1 MTELLKI
8 CQMVKVKG
16 ASDIHLFPDQPIFYR
31 LNGVIE
37 KLDGIILNED
47 QIKKIILETSS
58 PKAREILGKQRQVT
72 YAEDVAT
79 VGRLRFSV
87 FLDKSKFAI
96 AIRFINQKFLELEDL
111 GFGEGVR
118 KIVSQPSGL
127 ILVGSPS
134 GEGKTSTIAALL
146 NFINRHFEKSIFTIE
161 NPVEYV
167 FKDEKSAFIQRSIP
181 VDISNFY
188 NGLCEAYRVDPD
200 VVVSDSINYSDA
212 MDQALTLCES
222 GCMVIGSTEG
232 GDSQQIVDRLISCR
246 EPGDR
251 EALRARIA
259 SQLKMIISQRLVPR
273 DDQGGRIAIFDVL
286 INTPQMKA
294 LIRNNN
300 MAMFRTLQNQGEIA
314 GMKTFDSQLAG
325 LVRKRVVTQKTASEY
340 AIDKSRIVAT
350 HA

>member
-1 MTELLKI
+1 MSELLKV
-8 CQMVKVKG
+8 CQLVKVKG
-16 ASDIHLFPDQPIFYR
+16 ASDIHLYPDQPVFYR
-31 LNGVIE
+31 LHGQIE
-37 KLDGIILNED
+37 KLDTVQLSED
-47 QIKKIILETSS
+47 QIKKIILETST

-72 YAEDVAT
+72 YAEEVPT

-87 FLDKSKFAI
+87 FLDKGKFAI
-96 AIRFINQKFLELEDL
+96 AIRFISEKFFELDEL
-111 GFGEGVR
+111 GFAEGIR
-118 KIVSQPSGL
+118 KVISQPSGL
-127 ILVGSPS
+127 VLVGSPS
-134 GEGKTSTIAALL
+134 GEGKTTTIAAML

-167 FKDEKSAFIQRSIP
+167 FSDDKAAFIQRSIP

-232 GDSQQIVDRLISCR
+232 GDCQQILERLINCR
-246 EPGDR
+246 EPAGR

-259 SQLKMIISQRLVPR
+259 AQLKMIVSQRLIPR
-273 DDQGGRIAIFDVL
+273 EDKTGRVAIFDIM

-294 LIRNNN
+294 LVRNNN
-300 MAMFRTLQNQGEIA
+300 MSMFRALQGQGEIA
-314 GMKTFDSQLAG
+314 GMKTFDSQLAH
-325 LVRKRVVTQKTASEY
+325 LVRKRIISQRVGAEY
-340 AIDKSRIVAT
+340 AIDKSRINS
-350 HA
+350 

>member
-1 MTELLKI
+1 
-8 CQMVKVKG
+8 KG
-16 ASDIHLFPDQPIFYR
+16 ASDMHLFPDQPVFYR
-31 LNGVIE
+31 LNGQLE
-37 KLDGIILNED
+37 KLDSVQLSED
-47 QIKKIILETSS
+47 QIKKIILETST

-72 YAEDVAT
+72 YAEEVPT

-87 FLDKSKFAI
+87 FLDKGKFAL
-96 AIRFINQKFLELEDL
+96 AIRFINEKFFELDEL
-111 GFGEGVR
+111 GFTEGVR
-118 KIVSQPSGL
+118 KVISQPSGL

-134 GEGKTSTIAALL
+134 CEGKTSTIAAML

-167 FKDEKSAFIQRSIP
+167 FKDDKAAFIQRSIP

-200 VVVSDSINYSDA
+200 VVVSDSINYPDA

-232 GDSQQIVDRLISCR
+232 GDCQQILERLINCR
-246 EPGDR
+246 EPADR

-259 SQLKMIISQRLVPR
+259 AQLKMIVSQRLVPR
-273 DDQGGRIAIFDVL
+273 EDKTGRVAIFDIM

-294 LIRNNN
+294 LVRNNN
-300 MAMFRTLQNQGEIA
+300 MSMFRALQGQGEIA
-314 GMKTFDSQLAG
+314 GMKTFDSQLAH
-325 LVRKRVVTQKTASEY
+325 LVRKRIVSQKVGSDF
-340 AIDKSRIVAT
+340 AIDKSRINS
-350 HA
+350 

>member
-1 MTELLKI
+1 MTELAKI
-8 CQMVKVKG
+8 CQMVKGKG
-16 ASDIHLFPDQPIFYR
+16 ASDLHLFPDQPIFYR
-31 LNGVIE
+31 LHGAIE

-47 QIKKIILETSS
+47 QIKKIILETST
-58 PKAREILGKQRQVT
+58 PKAREILGRHRQVT

-79 VGRLRFSV
+79 IGRLRFSV
-87 FLDKSKFAI
+87 FLDKGRFAI
-96 AIRFINQKFLELEDL
+96 ALRFIGEKFFELEDL

-118 KIVSQPSGL
+118 KIIAQPSGL
-127 ILVGSPS
+127 VLVGSPS

-146 NFINRHFEKSIFTIE
+146 HFINRHFEKSIFTIE

-232 GDSQQIVDRLISCR
+232 GDCNQIIDRLISCR

-259 SQLKMIISQRLVPR
+259 SQLKMIISQRLIPR
-273 DDQGGRIAIFDVL
+273 EDQGGRIAIFDIL

-294 LIRNNN
+294 LVRNNN
-300 MAMFRTLQNQGEIA
+300 MAMFRSLQAQNETI

-325 LVRKRVVTQKTASEY
+325 LVRKRIISQKTAAEY
-340 AIDKSRIVAT
+340 AIDKSRIVVSQS
-350 HA
+350 

>member
-16 ASDIHLFPDQPIFYR
+16 ASDLHLFPDQPIFYR
-31 LNGVIE
+31 LHGAIE
-37 KLDGIILNED
+37 KLEGIMLNED

-58 PKAREILGKQRQVT
+58 PKAREILGRQRQVT
-72 YAEDVAT
+72 YAEDVAG

-87 FLDKSKFAI
+87 FLDKGKFAI
-96 AIRFINQKFLELEDL
+96 AIRFIGEKFFELEDL

-118 KIVSQPSGL
+118 KIIAQPSGM

-167 FKDEKSAFIQRSIP
+167 FKDDKSAFIQRSIL

-200 VVVSDSINYSDA
+200 VVVSDSINYPDA

-232 GDSQQIVDRLISCR
+232 GDCQQIVDRLISCR
-246 EPGDR
+246 MPAER

-259 SQLKMIISQRLVPR
+259 SQLKMIISQRLVSR
-273 DDQGGRIAIFDVL
+273 EDQSGRIAIFDIL

-300 MAMFRTLQNQGEIA
+300 MAMFRSLQGQGEIA
-314 GMKTFDSQLAG
+314 GMKTFDSQLAN
-325 LVRKRVVTQKTASEY
+325 LVRKRVVSQKSAADY
-340 AIDKSRIVAT
+340 AIDKARISTGQA
-350 HA
+350 

>member
-1 MTELLKI
+1 MSELMKV
-8 CQMVKVKG
+8 CQLVKVKG
-16 ASDIHLFPDQPIFYR
+16 ASDMHLFPDQPVFYR
-31 LNGVIE
+31 LNGQLE
-37 KLDGIILNED
+37 KLDSVQLSED
-47 QIKKIILETSS
+47 QIKKIILETST

-72 YAEDVAT
+72 YAEEVPT

-87 FLDKSKFAI
+87 FLDKGKFAL
-96 AIRFINQKFLELEDL
+96 AIRFINEKFFDLDEL
-111 GFGEGVR
+111 GFTEGVR
-118 KIVSQPSGL
+118 KVISQPSGL

-134 GEGKTSTIAALL
+134 CEGKTSTIAAML

-167 FKDEKSAFIQRSIP
+167 FKDDKAAFIQRSIP

-200 VVVSDSINYSDA
+200 VVVSDSINYPDA

-232 GDSQQIVDRLISCR
+232 GDCQQILERLINCR
-246 EPGDR
+246 EPADR

-259 SQLKMIISQRLVPR
+259 AQLKMIISQRLVPR
-273 DDQGGRIAIFDVL
+273 EDKNGRVAIFDIM

-294 LIRNNN
+294 LVRNNN
-300 MAMFRTLQNQGEIA
+300 MSMFRALQGQGEIA
-314 GMKTFDSQLAG
+314 GMKTFDSQLAH
-325 LVRKRVVTQKTASEY
+325 LVRKRIVSQKVGSDF
-340 AIDKSRIVAT
+340 AIDKSRINS
-350 HA
+350 

>member
-16 ASDIHLFPDQPIFYR
+16 ASDLHLFPDQPIFYR
-31 LNGVIE
+31 LHGAIE
-37 KLDGIILNED
+37 KLEGIMLNED
-47 QIKKIILETSS
+47 QIKRIILETST
-58 PKAREILGKQRQVT
+58 PKAREILGRQRQVT
-72 YAEDVAT
+72 YAEDVET

-87 FLDKSKFAI
+87 FLDKGKFAI
-96 AIRFINQKFLELEDL
+96 AIRFIGEKIFDLEEL
-111 GFGEGVR
+111 GFGDGVR
-118 KIVSQPSGL
+118 KVISAPSGL
-127 ILVGSPS
+127 VLVGSPS

-146 NFINRHFEKSIFTIE
+146 NFINSHFEKSIFTIE

-167 FKDEKSAFIQRSIP
+167 FKDNKSAFIQRSIP

-232 GDSQQIVDRLISCR
+232 GDCHQILDRLISCR

-259 SQLKMIISQRLVPR
+259 SQLKMIISQRLMPR
-273 DDQGGRIAIFDVL
+273 DDQSGRIAIFDIL

-294 LIRNNN
+294 LVRNNN
-300 MAMFRTLQNQGEIA
+300 MSMFRTLQGQGEIA
-314 GMKTFDSQLAG
+314 GMKTFDSQLAA
-325 LVRKRVVTQKTASEY
+325 LARKRVISQKTAVEY
-340 AIDKSRIVAT
+340 AIDKSRISGQS
-350 HA
+350 

>member
-1 MTELLKI
+1 MSELLKV
-8 CQMVKVKG
+8 CQLVKVKG
-16 ASDIHLFPDQPIFYR
+16 ASDIHLYPDQPVFYR
-31 LNGVIE
+31 LYGQIE
-37 KLDGIILNED
+37 KLDTVQLSED
-47 QIKKIILETSS
+47 QIKKIILETST

-72 YAEDVAT
+72 YAEEVPT

-87 FLDKSKFAI
+87 FLDKGKFAI
-96 AIRFINQKFLELEDL
+96 AIRFISEKFFELDEL
-111 GFGEGVR
+111 GFAEGIR
-118 KIVSQPSGL
+118 KVISQPSGL
-127 ILVGSPS
+127 VLVGSPS
-134 GEGKTSTIAALL
+134 GEGKTTTIAAML

-167 FKDEKSAFIQRSIP
+167 FSDDKAAFIQRSIP

-232 GDSQQIVDRLISCR
+232 GDCQQILERLINCR
-246 EPGDR
+246 EPAGR

-259 SQLKMIISQRLVPR
+259 AQLKMIVSQRLIPR
-273 DDQGGRIAIFDVL
+273 EDKTGRVAIFDIM

-294 LIRNNN
+294 LVRNNN
-300 MAMFRTLQNQGEIA
+300 MSMFRALQGQGEIA
-314 GMKTFDSQLAG
+314 GMKTFDSQLAH
-325 LVRKRVVTQKTASEY
+325 LVRKRIISQRVGAEY
-340 AIDKSRIVAT
+340 AIDKSRINS
-350 HA
+350 

>member
-1 MTELLKI
+1 MSELMRV
-8 CQMVKVKG
+8 CQLVKVKG
-16 ASDIHLFPDQPIFYR
+16 ASDMHLFPDQPVFYR
-31 LNGVIE
+31 LNGQLE
-37 KLDGIILNED
+37 KLDSVQLSED
-47 QIKKIILETSS
+47 QIKKIILETST

-72 YAEDVAT
+72 YAEEVPT

-87 FLDKSKFAI
+87 FLDKGKFAL
-96 AIRFINQKFLELEDL
+96 AIRFINEKFFELDEL
-111 GFGEGVR
+111 GFTEGVR
-118 KIVSQPSGL
+118 KVISQPSGL

-134 GEGKTSTIAALL
+134 CEGKTSTIAAML

-167 FKDEKSAFIQRSIP
+167 FKDDKAAFIQRSIP

-200 VVVSDSINYSDA
+200 VVVSDSINYPDA

-232 GDSQQIVDRLISCR
+232 GDCQQILERLINCR
-246 EPGDR
+246 EPADR

-259 SQLKMIISQRLVPR
+259 AQLKMIVSQRLVPR
-273 DDQGGRIAIFDVL
+273 EDKTGRVAIFDIM

-294 LIRNNN
+294 LVRNNN
-300 MAMFRTLQNQGEIA
+300 MSMFRALQGQGEIA
-314 GMKTFDSQLAG
+314 GMKTFDSQLAH
-325 LVRKRVVTQKTASEY
+325 LVRKRIVSQKVGSDF
-340 AIDKSRIVAT
+340 AIDKSRINS
-350 HA
+350 

>member
-1 MTELLKI
+1 MTELMKI

-16 ASDIHLFPDQPIFYR
+16 ASDLHLFPDQPIFYR
-31 LNGVIE
+31 LNGAIE
-37 KLDGIILNED
+37 KLEGIILNED
-47 QIKKIILETSS
+47 QIKKIIIETST
-58 PKAREILGKQRQVT
+58 PKAREILGRQRQVT
-72 YAEDVAT
+72 YAEDVPT

-96 AIRFINQKFLELEDL
+96 AIRFISEKFFELEDL

-118 KIVSQPSGL
+118 KVISQPSGL
-127 ILVGSPS
+127 IMVGSPS
-134 GEGKTSTIAALL
+134 GEGKTSTIAAML

-167 FKDEKSAFIQRSIP
+167 FKDDKSAFIQRSIP

-222 GCMVIGSTEG
+222 GCMVIASTEG
-232 GDSQQIVDRLISCR
+232 GDCQQVLDRLISCR
-246 EPGDR
+246 EHADR

-259 SQLKMIISQRLVPR
+259 SQLKLIVSQRLVPR
-273 DDQGGRIAIFDVL
+273 DDQSGRVAIFDILV
-286 INTPQMKA
+286 NTPQMKA
-294 LIRNNN
+294 LVRNNN
-300 MAMFRTLQNQGEIA
+300 MSMFRALQGQGDTV
-314 GMKTFDSQLAG
+314 GMKTFDSQLAA
-325 LVRKRVVTQKTASEY
+325 LARKRVITQKTAAEY
-340 AIDKSRIVAT
+340 AIDKSRISGKA
-350 HA
+350 

>member
-1 MTELLKI
+1 MSELMRV
-8 CQMVKVKG
+8 CQLVKVKG
-16 ASDIHLFPDQPIFYR
+16 ASDMHLFPDQPVFYR
-31 LNGVIE
+31 LNGQLE
-37 KLDGIILNED
+37 KLDSVQLSED
-47 QIKKIILETSS
+47 QIKKIILETST

-72 YAEDVAT
+72 YAEEVPT

-87 FLDKSKFAI
+87 FLDKGKFAL
-96 AIRFINQKFLELEDL
+96 AIRFINEKFFELDEL
-111 GFGEGVR
+111 GFTEGVR
-118 KIVSQPSGL
+118 KVISQPSGL

-134 GEGKTSTIAALL
+134 CEGKTSTISAML

-167 FKDEKSAFIQRSIP
+167 FKDDKAAFIQRSIP

-200 VVVSDSINYSDA
+200 VVVSDSINYPDA

-232 GDSQQIVDRLISCR
+232 GDCQQILERLINCR
-246 EPGDR
+246 EPADR

-259 SQLKMIISQRLVPR
+259 AQLKMIVSQRLVPR
-273 DDQGGRIAIFDVL
+273 EDKNGRVAIFDIM

-294 LIRNNN
+294 LVRNNN
-300 MAMFRTLQNQGEIA
+300 MSMFRALQGQGEIA
-314 GMKTFDSQLAG
+314 GMKTFDSQLAH
-325 LVRKRVVTQKTASEY
+325 LVRKRIVSQKVGSDF
-340 AIDKSRIVAT
+340 AIDKSRINS
-350 HA
+350 

>member
-1 MTELLKI
+1 MTELMKV

-16 ASDIHLFPDQPIFYR
+16 ASDLHLSPDQPIFYR
-31 LNGVIE
+31 LNGAIE
-37 KLDGIILNED
+37 KLEGIILNED
-47 QIKKIILETSS
+47 QIKKIILETST
-58 PKAREILGKQRQVT
+58 PKAREILGRQRQVT

-87 FLDKSKFAI
+87 FLDKGKFAI
-96 AIRFINQKFLELEDL
+96 AIRFISEKFLELEEL

-118 KIVSQPSGL
+118 KVISQPSGL
-127 ILVGSPS
+127 IMVGSPS

-146 NFINRHFEKSIFTIE
+146 HFINRHFEKSIFTIE

-167 FKDEKSAFIQRSIP
+167 FKDDKSAFIQRSIP

-222 GCMVIGSTEG
+222 GCMVIASTEG
-232 GDSQQIVDRLISCR
+232 GDCHQILDRLISCR
-246 EPGDR
+246 EPAER

-259 SQLKMIISQRLVPR
+259 SQLKLIISQRLVPR
-273 DDQGGRIAIFDVL
+273 DDQSGRVAIFDIL

-294 LIRNNN
+294 LVRNNN
-300 MAMFRTLQNQGEIA
+300 MSMFRALQGQGEIA
-314 GMKTFDSQLAG
+314 GMKTFDSQLVT
-325 LVRKRVVTQKTASEY
+325 LTRKRVITQKTAIEF
-340 AIDKSRIVAT
+340 AIDKSRISGQA
-350 HA
+350 

>member
-1 MTELLKI
+1 MSELMKV
-8 CQMVKVKG
+8 CQLVKVKG
-16 ASDIHLFPDQPIFYR
+16 ASDMHLFPDQPVFYR
-31 LNGVIE
+31 LNGQLE
-37 KLDGIILNED
+37 KLDSVQLSED
-47 QIKKIILETSS
+47 QIKKIILETST

-72 YAEDVAT
+72 YAEEVPT

-87 FLDKSKFAI
+87 FLDKGKFAL
-96 AIRFINQKFLELEDL
+96 AIRFINEKFFELDEL
-111 GFGEGVR
+111 GFTEGVR
-118 KIVSQPSGL
+118 KVISQPSGL

-134 GEGKTSTIAALL
+134 CEGKTSTIAAML

-167 FKDEKSAFIQRSIP
+167 FKDDKAAFIQRSIP

-200 VVVSDSINYSDA
+200 VVVSDSINYPDA

-232 GDSQQIVDRLISCR
+232 GDCQQILERLINCR
-246 EPGDR
+246 EPADR

-259 SQLKMIISQRLVPR
+259 AQLKMIVSQRLVPR
-273 DDQGGRIAIFDVL
+273 EDKTGRVAIFDIM

-294 LIRNNN
+294 LVRNNN
-300 MAMFRTLQNQGEIA
+300 MSMFRALQGQGEIA
-314 GMKTFDSQLAG
+314 GMKTFDSQLAH
-325 LVRKRVVTQKTASEY
+325 LVRKRIVSQKVGSDF
-340 AIDKSRIVAT
+340 AIDKSRINS
-350 HA
+350 

>member
-1 MTELLKI
+1 MSELMKV
-8 CQMVKVKG
+8 CQLVKVKG
-16 ASDIHLFPDQPIFYR
+16 ASDLHLFPDQPVFYR
-31 LNGVIE
+31 LHGQIE
-37 KLDGIILNED
+37 KLDTIILSEE
-47 QIKKIILETSS
+47 QIKKIILETST

-87 FLDKSKFAI
+87 FLDKGKFAI
-96 AIRFINQKFLELEDL
+96 AIRFINERFYELDEL
-111 GFGEGVR
+111 GFADGIRRVL
-118 KIVSQPSGL
+118 SQPSGL
-127 ILVGSPS
+127 VLVASPS
-134 GEGKTSTIAALL
+134 GEGKTTTIAALL

-167 FKDEKSAFIQRSIP
+167 FKDDKAAFIQRSIP

-232 GDSQQIVDRLISCR
+232 GDCQQILDRLINCR
-246 EPGDR
+246 EPADR

-259 SQLKMIISQRLVPR
+259 AQLKMIISQRLIPR
-273 DDQGGRIAIFDVL
+273 DDKAGRIAIFDIM

-294 LIRNNN
+294 LVRNNN
-300 MAMFRTLQNQGEIA
+300 MSMFRALQGQGEIA
-314 GMKTFDSQLAG
+314 GMKTFDSQLAH
-325 LVRKRVVTQKTASEY
+325 LVRKRIITQRVGAEF
-340 AIDKSRIVAT
+340 AIDKSRINS
-350 HA
+350 

>member
-1 MTELLKI
+1 MSELMKV
-8 CQMVKVKG
+8 CQLVKVKG
-16 ASDIHLFPDQPIFYR
+16 ASDMHLFPDQPVFYR
-31 LNGVIE
+31 LNGQLE
-37 KLDGIILNED
+37 KLDSVQLSED
-47 QIKKIILETSS
+47 QIKKIILETST

-72 YAEDVAT
+72 YAEEVPT

-87 FLDKSKFAI
+87 FLDKGKFAL
-96 AIRFINQKFLELEDL
+96 AIRFINEKFFDLDEL
-111 GFGEGVR
+111 GFTEGVR
-118 KIVSQPSGL
+118 KVISQPSGL

-134 GEGKTSTIAALL
+134 CEGKTSTIAAML

-167 FKDEKSAFIQRSIP
+167 FKDDKAAFIQRSIP

-200 VVVSDSINYSDA
+200 VVVSDSINYPDA

-232 GDSQQIVDRLISCR
+232 GDCQQILERLINCR
-246 EPGDR
+246 EPADR

-259 SQLKMIISQRLVPR
+259 AQLKMIISQRLVPR
-273 DDQGGRIAIFDVL
+273 EDKNGRVAIFDIM

-294 LIRNNN
+294 LVRNNN
-300 MAMFRTLQNQGEIA
+300 MSMFRALQGQGEIA
-314 GMKTFDSQLAG
+314 GMKTFDSQLAH
-325 LVRKRVVTQKTASEY
+325 LVRKRIVSQKVGSDF
-340 AIDKSRIVAT
+340 AIEKSRINS
-350 HA
+350 